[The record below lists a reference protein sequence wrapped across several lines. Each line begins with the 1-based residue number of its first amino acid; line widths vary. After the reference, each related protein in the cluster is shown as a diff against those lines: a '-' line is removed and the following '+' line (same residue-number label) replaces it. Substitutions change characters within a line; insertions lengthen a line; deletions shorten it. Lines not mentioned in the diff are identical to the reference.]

1 MMLFDNIPIVL
12 LALAMDAMIGDPNWL
27 YRKIPHPI
35 AAIGCMMNQ
44 LDLFLNRPQVKNPTK
59 KILGVLF
66 IIIALSVAGIIGWG
80 MQTGLKLM
88 EFGQLLEAILVSIFL
103 AQNSLYRHVRNVAQA
118 LVSDGLDAARLSVS
132 HIVGRDPATLDD
144 SGVCR
149 ASIESLSENFS
160 DGVIAPVFWYLITGI
175 PGILM
180 YKTLNTADSMVGHL
194 SPKYRYFGWASAR
207 LDDVANFIPARL
219 TALLIFLTALI
230 IPSTKGFK
238 SLRSCLTYAN
248 LHRST
253 NAGWPEAAMAGALD
267 IRIAG
272 PRVYNGIV
280 VNDPW
285 MGDGNPNLRTND
297 INRAL
302 KLYFSSNI
310 INALILVLLLFI

>member
-1 MMLFDNIPIVL
+1 MLFDNIPIVL
-12 LALAMDAMIGDPNWL
+12 LALAMDAIIGDPNWL

-160 DGVIAPVFWYLITGI
+160 DGVIAPVFWYLIAGM

-248 LHRST
+248 RHRST

-297 INRAL
+297 IYRAL

>member
-12 LALAMDAMIGDPNWL
+12 LALAMDAIIGDPNWL

-160 DGVIAPVFWYLITGI
+160 DGVIAPVFWYLIAGI

-194 SPKYRYFGWASAR
+194 SPKYKYFGWASAR
-207 LDDVANFIPARL
+207 LDDAANFIPARL

-248 LHRST
+248 RHRST

>member
-12 LALAMDAMIGDPNWL
+12 LALAMDAIIGDPNWL

-144 SGVCR
+144 SGICR

-160 DGVIAPVFWYLITGI
+160 DGVIAPVFWYLIAGM

-194 SPKYRYFGWASAR
+194 SPKYKYFGWASAR
-207 LDDVANFIPARL
+207 LDDAANFIPARL

-248 LHRST
+248 RHRST

>member
-1 MMLFDNIPIVL
+1 MLFDNIPIVL
-12 LALAMDAMIGDPNWL
+12 IALSIDAIIGDPNWL

-35 AAIGCMMNQ
+35 ATIGGMIHQ
-44 LDLFLNRPQVKNPTK
+44 LDLFLNRPHFKNLTK

-80 MQTGLKLM
+80 MQTGLKLI

-160 DGVIAPVFWYLITGI
+160 DGVIAPVFWYLIAGI

-194 SPKYRYFGWASAR
+194 SPKYRYFGWASAK

-248 LHRST
+248 RHRST

-285 MGDGNPNLRTND
+285 MGDGNPNLGTND
-297 INRAL
+297 IDRAL
-302 KLYFSSNI
+302 RLYFSSNI
-310 INALILVLLLFI
+310 INALILIFLLLI

>member
-1 MMLFDNIPIVL
+1 MLFDNIPIVL
-12 LALAMDAMIGDPNWL
+12 LALAMDAIIGDPNWL

-132 HIVGRDPATLDD
+132 HIVGRDPAALDE

-160 DGVIAPVFWYLITGI
+160 DGVIAPVFWYLIAGM

-194 SPKYRYFGWASAR
+194 SPKYRYFGWASAK

-248 LHRST
+248 RHRST

>member
-12 LALAMDAMIGDPNWL
+12 LALAMDAIIGDPSWL

-160 DGVIAPVFWYLITGI
+160 DGVIAPVFWYLIAGM

-194 SPKYRYFGWASAR
+194 SPKYRYFGWASAK

-219 TALLIFLTALI
+219 TALLIILTALI

-238 SLRSCLTYAN
+238 SLRSSLTYAN

-285 MGDGNPNLRTND
+285 MGDGNPNLGTND

>member
-12 LALAMDAMIGDPNWL
+12 LALAMDAIIGDPNWL
-27 YRKIPHPI
+27 YRRIPHPI

-160 DGVIAPVFWYLITGI
+160 DGVIAPVFWYLIAGM

-194 SPKYRYFGWASAR
+194 SPKYKYFGWASAR

-248 LHRST
+248 RHRST

-302 KLYFSSNI
+302 KLYLSSNI

>member
-12 LALAMDAMIGDPNWL
+12 LALAMDAIIGDPNWF

-35 AAIGCMMNQ
+35 AAIGSMMNQ

-132 HIVGRDPATLDD
+132 HIVGRDPSALDE

-160 DGVIAPVFWYLITGI
+160 DGVIAPVFWYLIAGI

-248 LHRST
+248 RHRST

>member
-1 MMLFDNIPIVL
+1 MLFDNIPIVL
-12 LALAMDAMIGDPNWL
+12 IALSIDAIIGDPNWL

-35 AAIGCMMNQ
+35 ATIGGMIHQ
-44 LDLFLNRPQVKNPTK
+44 LDLFLNRPHFKNLTK

-66 IIIALSVAGIIGWG
+66 IIIALSVTGMIGWA

-103 AQNSLYRHVRNVAQA
+103 AQNSLYRHVRDVTQA
-118 LVSDGLDAARLSVS
+118 FVSDGLDAARLSVS
-132 HIVGRDPATLDD
+132 HIVGRDPAALDE

-160 DGVIAPVFWYLITGI
+160 DGVIAPIFWYLIAGI
-175 PGILM
+175 PGILI

-194 SPKYRYFGWASAR
+194 NDKYTYFGWASAR

-219 TALLIFLTALI
+219 TALLIFLTAMI
-230 IPSTKGFK
+230 IPSAQGFK
-238 SLRSCLTYAN
+238 ALGSCLRDAN
-248 LHRST
+248 QHRSV
-253 NAGWPEAAMAGALD
+253 NAGWPEAAMAGALN

-280 VNDPW
+280 VNGPW
-285 MGDGNPNLRTND
+285 MGDGNPDLRSND
-297 INRAL
+297 INQAL
-302 KLYFSSNI
+302 QLYFAANI
-310 INALILVLLLFI
+310 LNAVILGSLLLI

>member
-1 MMLFDNIPIVL
+1 MLFDNIPIVL
-12 LALAMDAMIGDPNWL
+12 LALAMDAIIGDPNWL

-160 DGVIAPVFWYLITGI
+160 DGVIAPVFWYLIAGM

-238 SLRSCLTYAN
+238 SLKSSLTYAN

-285 MGDGNPNLRTND
+285 MGDGNANLGTND
-297 INRAL
+297 IDRAL
-302 KLYFSSNI
+302 RLYFSSNI
-310 INALILVLLLFI
+310 INALILIFLLLI

>member
-12 LALAMDAMIGDPNWL
+12 LALAMDAIIGDPNWL
-27 YRKIPHPI
+27 YRRIPHPI

-160 DGVIAPVFWYLITGI
+160 DGVIAPVFWYLIAGM

-194 SPKYRYFGWASAR
+194 SPKYKYFGWASAR

-248 LHRST
+248 RHRST

>member
-1 MMLFDNIPIVL
+1 MLFDNIPIVL
-12 LALAMDAMIGDPNWL
+12 LALAMDAIIGDPNWL

-35 AAIGCMMNQ
+35 SVIGCMMNQ

-118 LVSDGLDAARLSVS
+118 LASDGLDAARLSVS
-132 HIVGRDPATLDD
+132 HIVGRDPTTLDD

-160 DGVIAPVFWYLITGI
+160 DGVIAPVFWYLIAGI

-248 LHRST
+248 RHRST

-285 MGDGNPNLRTND
+285 MGDGNLNLRTND

-302 KLYFSSNI
+302 KLYFFSNI
-310 INALILVLLLFI
+310 INVLTLVLLLFI

>member
-12 LALAMDAMIGDPNWL
+12 LALAMDAIIGDPNWL

-118 LVSDGLDAARLSVS
+118 LASDGLDAARLSVS

-160 DGVIAPVFWYLITGI
+160 DGVIAPVFWYLIAGI

-238 SLRSCLTYAN
+238 SLRSCLTYAKR
-248 LHRST
+248 HRST

>member
-1 MMLFDNIPIVL
+1 MLFDNIPIVL
-12 LALAMDAMIGDPNWL
+12 LALAMDAIIGDPNWL

-35 AAIGCMMNQ
+35 SVIGCMMNQ

-160 DGVIAPVFWYLITGI
+160 DGVIAPVFWYLIAGI

-248 LHRST
+248 RHRST

-285 MGDGNPNLRTND
+285 MGDGNPNLKTND

-310 INALILVLLLFI
+310 INALILVSLLFI

>member
-1 MMLFDNIPIVL
+1 MLFDNIPIVL
-12 LALAMDAMIGDPNWL
+12 IALVIDAIIGDPNWL

-35 AAIGCMMNQ
+35 ATIGCMINQ
-44 LDLFLNRPQVKNPTK
+44 LDSLLNRPQFKNLTK

-66 IIIALSVAGIIGWG
+66 IIIALSVTGTIGWA

-88 EFGQLLEAILVSIFL
+88 EFGQLPEAILVSIFL

-118 LVSDGLDAARLSVS
+118 FVSDGLDAARLSVS
-132 HIVGRDPATLDD
+132 HIVGRDPAALDE

-160 DGVIAPVFWYLITGI
+160 DGVIAPVFWYLIAGV

-194 SPKYRYFGWASAR
+194 NPKYRYFGWASAR

-230 IPSTKGFK
+230 IPSAKGCK
-238 SLRSCLTYAN
+238 ALTSCLTDAN
-248 LHRST
+248 RHRSV

-280 VNDPW
+280 VSDPW

-297 INRAL
+297 IDRAL
-302 KLYFSSNI
+302 KLYFYSNI
-310 INALILVLLLFI
+310 INALILALLLLI

>member
-12 LALAMDAMIGDPNWL
+12 LALAMDAIIGDPNWL

-160 DGVIAPVFWYLITGI
+160 DGVIAPVFWYLIAGM

-194 SPKYRYFGWASAR
+194 SPKYKYFGWASAR
-207 LDDVANFIPARL
+207 LDDAANFIPARL

-248 LHRST
+248 RHRST

>member
-12 LALAMDAMIGDPNWL
+12 LALAMDAIIGDPNWL

-88 EFGQLLEAILVSIFL
+88 EFGHLLEAILVSIFL
-103 AQNSLYRHVRNVAQA
+103 AQNSLYIHVRNVAQA

-132 HIVGRDPATLDD
+132 HIVGRDPAALDE

-160 DGVIAPVFWYLITGI
+160 DGVIAPVFWYLIAGI

-180 YKTLNTADSMVGHL
+180 FKTLNTADSMVGHL
-194 SPKYRYFGWASAR
+194 NPKYRYFGWASAR

-248 LHRST
+248 RHRST

>member
-12 LALAMDAMIGDPNWL
+12 LALAMDAIIGDPNWL

-160 DGVIAPVFWYLITGI
+160 DGVIAPVFWYLIAGI

-238 SLRSCLTYAN
+238 SLRSCLTYAKR
-248 LHRST
+248 HRST

>member
-12 LALAMDAMIGDPNWL
+12 LALAMDAIIGDPNWL

-35 AAIGCMMNQ
+35 SVIGCMMNQ

-160 DGVIAPVFWYLITGI
+160 DGVIAPVFWYLIAGI

-248 LHRST
+248 RHRST

-285 MGDGNPNLRTND
+285 MGDGNPNLGTND

>member
-12 LALAMDAMIGDPNWL
+12 LALAMDAIIGDPNWL

-160 DGVIAPVFWYLITGI
+160 DGVIAPVFWYLIAGI

-238 SLRSCLTYAN
+238 SLRSCLTYAKR
-248 LHRST
+248 HRST

-297 INRAL
+297 IYRAL

>member
-12 LALAMDAMIGDPNWL
+12 LALAMDALIGDPNWF

-35 AAIGCMMNQ
+35 AAIGSMMNQ

-132 HIVGRDPATLDD
+132 HIVGRDPAALDD

-248 LHRST
+248 RHRST

>member
-1 MMLFDNIPIVL
+1 MLFDNIPIVL
-12 LALAMDAMIGDPNWL
+12 LALAMDAIIGDPNWL

-160 DGVIAPVFWYLITGI
+160 DGVIAPVFWYLIAGI

-194 SPKYRYFGWASAR
+194 SPKYKYFGWASAR
-207 LDDVANFIPARL
+207 LDDAANFIPARL

-248 LHRST
+248 RHRST

>member
-12 LALAMDAMIGDPNWL
+12 LALAMDAIIGDPNWL

-103 AQNSLYRHVRNVAQA
+103 AQNSLYKHVRNVAQA

-160 DGVIAPVFWYLITGI
+160 DGVIAPVFWYLIAGI

-194 SPKYRYFGWASAR
+194 SPKYRYFGWASAK

-248 LHRST
+248 RHRST

-280 VNDPW
+280 INDPW